1 VSLRLLIPTDR
12 TASGPKL
19 TMEASRLVVDYD
31 CEGDDGRITSGRIL
45 FEELLSFR
53 YWDISCCP
61 AQNVLAATEVR
72 VLEKSDYLD
81 EIKSLWN
88 ESVGWQEWQK
98 EQGGSDRFR
107 HFTIYFDDAGSLDVV
122 AARCHIDR

>member
-1 VSLRLLIPTDR
+1 MALRLPIPTDR

-31 CEGDDGRITSGRIL
+31 CEGDDGRITRGRVL

-53 YWDISCCP
+53 YWDGSCCP

-72 VLEKSDYLD
+72 VLEKSGYLD
-81 EIKSLWN
+81 EIRGCWN

-122 AARCHIDR
+122 AARCHVDR

>member
-1 VSLRLLIPTDR
+1 VVLQLPTPTDR

-19 TMEASRLVVDYD
+19 TMEGGSLVVDYD
-31 CEGDDGRITSGRIL
+31 CEGDDGRITSGRVL

-53 YWDISCCP
+53 YWDSSCSP

-81 EIKSLWN
+81 EIKGRWN
-88 ESVGWQEWQK
+88 EAVGWQEWQQK
-98 EQGGSDRFR
+98 QGGSDRFR

-122 AARCHIDR
+122 AAKCHVER